1 MYAVPAIFLLPI
13 FLSSDRIPPLNVCL
27 GHAELD
33 FLGMLHALFHFVL
46 CDIFILLGKSG
57 FRYDSLWS
65 KLVSYTLLA
74 ILMPISLNIL
84 DLYFLKQVYNQ
95 CEKQADGVKALLS
108 EEAYRARKR

>member
-1 MYAVPAIFLLPI
+1 MLNWTFL
-13 FLSSDRIPPLNVCL
+13 VCIQ
-27 GHAELD
+27 AS
-33 FLGMLHALFHFVL
+33 FHFVL
-46 CDIFILLGKSG
+46 FDIFIILGKSG
-57 FRYDSLWS
+57 FRYDSLLS

-74 ILMPISLNIL
+74 ISMPIFLNIL